1 MSNAGC
7 HVSRFNRHLALT
19 VAQEVL
25 IRRLEEVEK
34 TRIAGDIIRHAG
46 NEARSLSLPEHG
58 WMALSSHADFPD
70 RDCRIDTSRF
80 PAPGASR

>member
-7 HVSRFNRHLALT
+7 IVSRFNHHLALT
-19 VAQEVL
+19 VAQQVS

-34 TRIAGDIIRHAG
+34 TRIAGDIIRHGG
-46 NEARSLSLPEHG
+46 NEVRELFVIEHG

-70 RDCRIDTSRF
+70 RDRRIDTSWF